1 MQVRFHIY
9 YTTMKS
15 TLITTLALLPIFLFA
30 QWPTDLHTG
39 LLVAEGSDSY
49 EIIRTFVADNE
60 DGYYFTVES
69 NAQLYIQHLSIDG
82 TTRWDVGRPN
92 PENFTDEDI
101 GWGYEGL
108 GRGDVL
114 MAVGQNDEVWVCWE
128 DFRHA
133 SIAFDGYPTNSEIF
147 IQKFNTDRV
156 AQWEPETAILVAPQ
170 VEEPN
175 QYTTDFRHLLHIEP
189 QSDGSIMVLWKDYDR
204 ISISYEGN
212 LWVQRFDVDGN
223 RIFEEYPGKP
233 VFADTTWNRHYQ
245 GISESASDG
254 EGGLFFGFRRQLLHL
269 LPTGQ
274 LDWDLNS
281 VVIDTLQGISNLL
294 INSDS
299 NIFIEGN
306 GRTLYLDNDNSYGAI
321 FDFDGNLIVPPTN
334 IGLQSENADP
344 GLFASSF
351 NEDFVTVA
359 YGDSGRYTYR
369 FNNQL
374 EITCEV
380 VLLDTIPI
388 IHTYGYAELFHH
400 GFRIF
405 SSNYYGYQETD
416 REIIGYD
423 IDGNMT
429 FAYHLDD
436 DSSNIFRPMFTVDNS
451 GNTWIFWNVGGY
463 DFGYPPG
470 NLYANVISPDGDWGL
485 PYNSVD
491 NPSDSNII
499 PQNISLNVY
508 PNPGNGQFTVTY
520 DLVDPS
526 PAQFLLTNVLGQRI
540 QAFQLP
546 RDAVAT
552 GLRGPGDTSQGYM
565 KAATLSLDLKDQA
578 SGTYFLQ
585 VRTESGQVQQR
596 RILLVK

>member
-1 MQVRFHIY
+1 MNCRFSI
-9 YTTMKS
+9 
-15 TLITTLALLPIFLFA
+15 LILIIFVPFTVFA

-60 DGYYFTVES
+60 GGYYFTVES

-108 GRGDVL
+108 GRGNVL
-114 MAVGQNDEVWVCWE
+114 MALGQNDEVWVCWE

-133 SIAFDGYPTNSEIF
+133 SVAFNGYPTNSEIF
-147 IQKFNTDRV
+147 IQKFDANRI
-156 AQWEPETAILVAPQ
+156 AQWEPETAILVAPL

-189 QSDGSIMVLWKDYDR
+189 QSDGCIIVLWCDYDVLD
-204 ISISYEGN
+204 INYEGN
-212 LWVQRFDVDGN
+212 IWVQRFDPNGN
-223 RIFEEYPGKP
+223 PLWSDNPGIP
-233 VFADTTWNRHYQ
+233 LIPDSLWNAYHLRKY
-245 GISESASDG
+245 ISDQN
-254 EGGLFFGFRRQLLHL
+254 GGFFFGFENSLLHF
-269 LPTGQ
+269 LPSGN
-274 LDWDLNS
+274 LDWSINE
-281 VVIDTLQGISNLL
+281 VVVDTLEDIRNITSITENL
-294 INSDS
+294 
-299 NIFIEGN
+299 IFIEGN
-306 GRTLYLDNDNSYGAI
+306 GKFVNLDNDNSYGAI
-321 FDFDGNLIVPPTN
+321 IDFDGNLIVPPTN

-344 GLFASSF
+344 DLFASSF
-351 NEDFVTVA
+351 NEDIVTVA

-374 EITCEV
+374 EITSEV
-380 VLLDTIPI
+380 VLLDTLPLIY
-388 IHTYGYAELFHH
+388 TYNHLDLFHH

-405 SSNYYGYQETD
+405 SSYRHGYQETD

-423 IDGNMT
+423 LDGNMT

-436 DSSNIFRPMFTVDNS
+436 DNSNIFRPMFTVDVA

-499 PQNISLNVY
+499 PQNISLGVY
-508 PNPGNGQFTVTY
+508 PNPGNGQFNITY

-526 PAQFLLTNVLGQRI
+526 PAQFLLTNVLGQQIWMYEHSVETRMTNRRLNYGR
-540 QAFQLP
+540 QASI
-546 RDAVAT
+546 R
-552 GLRGPGDTSQGYM
+552 
-565 KAATLSLDLKDQA
+565 ATLPMDLSDQA

-585 VRTESGQVQQR
+585 VRTESGQIQQT